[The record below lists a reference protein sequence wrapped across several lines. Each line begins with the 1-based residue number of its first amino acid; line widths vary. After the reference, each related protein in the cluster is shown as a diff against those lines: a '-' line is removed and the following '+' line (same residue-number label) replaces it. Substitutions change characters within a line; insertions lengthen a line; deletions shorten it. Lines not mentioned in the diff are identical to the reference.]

1 MASVPLAIR
10 RALERMIV
18 PRRLG
23 DAMAGP
29 TQAARG
35 FAIVCSSLVDRDRPQ
50 DRGMPERLSGK
61 PVRRTTAFA

>member
-1 MASVPLAIR
+1 
-10 RALERMIV
+10 MIV